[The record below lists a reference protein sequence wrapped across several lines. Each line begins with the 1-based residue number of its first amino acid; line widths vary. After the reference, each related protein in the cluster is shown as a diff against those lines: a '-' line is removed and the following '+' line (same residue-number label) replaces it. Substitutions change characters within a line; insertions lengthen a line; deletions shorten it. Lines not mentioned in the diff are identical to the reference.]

1 MPQIHPLPLAAL
13 GILVACG
20 PGTPAPSTRPL
31 WSDGTHLRD
40 AEGRVAVLRGV
51 NARVEGVFDV
61 TFDDGRAPLEP
72 IPALTR
78 TDCTRMRALGFDLL
92 RLPINWSGIEPVRGQ
107 FDAAYLARVDA
118 TIACAADAGMFVL
131 VDLHQDA
138 YSKEIGEDGAPRWAI
153 VPAPTEL
160 LGGPLTDLGS
170 RRLSEQVQAAF
181 RTFFD
186 PDDTA
191 GLQEAYGD
199 MLAHVATRWADEPAV
214 IGFELFN
221 EPDTGTAEVDAFH
234 ARASERVRE
243 AAPEKLVLFEP
254 PALRNFTDFVPR
266 SAAPVALDGAVYA
279 PHIYTFVFQPD
290 QRAFE
295 RATPD
300 DLEASVRGAR
310 EEAEAWGTPLLIG
323 EFGVAP
329 IDDAAHTR
337 WMQTEAQLHDRYVA
351 SSAFWLWK
359 EASQG
364 SWGLFDH
371 DASTGAW
378 TERPL
383 VVAWV
388 SRVHVARIAGTPA
401 LVESTAQGDAIRVEL
416 RPGTATAAPHQ
427 IYVPERFAGSVVAQ
441 CDGVVIPAPREPAT
455 GLLEIPCG
463 GVLEVGATPPG
474 RP

>member
-1 MPQIHPLPLAAL
+1 MIQVQRYLFAAI
-13 GILVACG
+13 GTLVACG
-20 PGTPAPSTRPL
+20 SGDPVPSTRPL

-40 AEGRVAVLRGV
+40 AEGRIALLRGV

-61 TFDDGRAPLEP
+61 TFDDGREPLEP
-72 IPALTR
+72 IPALTIA
-78 TDCTRMRALGFDLL
+78 DCTRMRELGFDLL

-107 FDAAYLARVDA
+107 YDDAYLARVDA
-118 TIACAADAGMFVL
+118 AIACAADAGMLVL

-153 VPAPTEL
+153 LPAPTEL

-170 RRLSEQVQAAF
+170 RRLSGQVQAAF
-181 RTFFD
+181 RTFFAQ
-186 PDDTA
+186 DDTS
-191 GLQEAYGD
+191 GLQVAYGD

-234 ARASERVRE
+234 ARVSERVRA

-254 PALRNFTDFVPR
+254 PALRNFTDFVPKTR
-266 SAAPVALDGAVYA
+266 APFPLDGAVYA
-279 PHIYTFVFQPD
+279 PHVYTYVFQPD
-290 QRAFE
+290 QGAFE

-300 DLEASVRGAR
+300 DLEPSVRGAR

-329 IDDAAHTR
+329 VDDPVHTQ
-337 WMQTEAQLHDRYVA
+337 WMQTEAQLHDRYLA
-351 SSAFWLWK
+351 SSVFWLWK

-371 DASTGAW
+371 DVTTGAW
-378 TERPL
+378 TERPH

-401 LVESTAQGDAIRVEL
+401 SVESTASGDAIRVEL
-416 RPGTATAAPHQ
+416 QPGTATAAPHLV
-427 IYVPERFAGSVVAQ
+427 YVPERFAASVVST
-441 CDGVVIPAPREPAT
+441 CDGVVVDAPRDPAT
-455 GLLEIPCG
+455 GLLEIPCSGVLDVG
-463 GVLEVGATPPG
+463 GVL
-474 RP
+474 RSR